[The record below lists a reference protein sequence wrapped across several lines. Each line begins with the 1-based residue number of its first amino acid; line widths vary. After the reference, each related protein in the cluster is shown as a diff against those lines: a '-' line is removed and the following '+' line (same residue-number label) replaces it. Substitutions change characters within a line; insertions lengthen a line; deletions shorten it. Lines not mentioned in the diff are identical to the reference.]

1 MYIFLNGQY
10 FYHDALKH
18 LLYIACGKDTWHLID
33 LNENWRGFP
42 LNLADTC
49 GTIVQ
54 ASSLKEENYKEW
66 VKQQGACEIW
76 MEPLSWNE
84 MYVIWYM
91 PLVFTT
97 S

>member
-1 MYIFLNGQY
+1 M
-10 FYHDALKH
+10 
-18 LLYIACGKDTWHLID
+18 
-33 LNENWRGFP
+33 
-42 LNLADTC
+42 NLVDTC
-49 GTIVQ
+49 GTIMQ

-84 MYVIWYM
+84 MYVIWYV

>member
-1 MYIFLNGQY
+1 M
-10 FYHDALKH
+10 
-18 LLYIACGKDTWHLID
+18 
-33 LNENWRGFP
+33 
-42 LNLADTC
+42 NLADTH

-54 ASSLKEENYKEW
+54 ASSLKEENYKEL

-76 MEPLSWNE
+76 MELLSWNE
-84 MYVIWYM
+84 MYAIWYM